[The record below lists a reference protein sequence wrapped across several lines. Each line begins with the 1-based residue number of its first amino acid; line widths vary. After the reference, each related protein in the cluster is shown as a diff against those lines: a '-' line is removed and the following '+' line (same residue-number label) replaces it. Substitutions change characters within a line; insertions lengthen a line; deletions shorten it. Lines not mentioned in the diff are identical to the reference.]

1 LGGGLFEVE
10 QGLMGQLGDDG
21 IGVAKEKDQQPQPR
35 EFLGIDSDDRQGA
48 GHAELQVTSRLGRV
62 EFEAAAKFCRGLA
75 DMCLEAGYR
84 RHRKRSQMEI
94 TGIDRPVPTAH
105 APAPVA
111 PVDAAAEGREIVQAI
126 KALNGTEMF
135 GPENELRFQKDQQT
149 QRMIVRLVNRKT
161 REVVTQVP
169 AEYVLRLAEDR
180 KRL

>member
-1 LGGGLFEVE
+1 
-10 QGLMGQLGDDG
+10 
-21 IGVAKEKDQQPQPR
+21 
-35 EFLGIDSDDRQGA
+35 
-48 GHAELQVTSRLGRV
+48 
-62 EFEAAAKFCRGLA
+62 
-75 DMCLEAGYR
+75 
-84 RHRKRSQMEI
+84 MEI